1 MSVEREE
8 FNKLQNQTWEIEAQ
22 RKSTQL
28 LLDQHTEM
36 LTRITNVLERMATSD
51 RLDTEIARIHRHLE
65 AMERRITKR
74 DEETQQIMNW
84 RRDQQAVGRAGGW
97 LLKTLPSFVTL
108 GSLVVT
114 GFTVWSN
121 R

>member
-8 FNKLQNQTWEIEAQ
+8 FNRLQTQTYDLDANQKLS
-22 RKSTQL
+22 KL
-28 LLDQHTEM
+28 VLDQHTEM
-36 LTRITNVLERMATSD
+36 LSRITSALERMATSD
-51 RLDTEIARIHRHLE
+51 RLNDELKLIHRHLE
-65 AMERRITKR
+65 AMESRMSKR

-121 R
+121 H